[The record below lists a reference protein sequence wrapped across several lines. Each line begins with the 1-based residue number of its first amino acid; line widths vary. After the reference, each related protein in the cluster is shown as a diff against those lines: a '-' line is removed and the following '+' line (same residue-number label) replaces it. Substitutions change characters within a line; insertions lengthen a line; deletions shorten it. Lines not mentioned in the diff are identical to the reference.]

1 MPHLL
6 SRTTTRYRS
15 SLQLKFLKV
24 VAGNPEGL
32 LQFQV
37 MPSTY
42 SVTEAQ
48 AALPAILKKAHG
60 ELIVVTRREKAVA
73 YIVSAERMA
82 GIAETLEIMADPK
95 AMDAVRRARRG
106 KGKYFPLAALDEN

>member
-1 MPHLL
+1 M
-6 SRTTTRYRS
+6 
-15 SLQLKFLKV
+15 
-24 VAGNPEGL
+24 A
-32 LQFQV
+32 
-37 MPSTY
+37 STY

-82 GIAETLEIMADPK
+82 SIAETLEIMADPK
-95 AMDAVRRARRG
+95 AMEAVRKARRG
-106 KGKYFPLAALDEN
+106 KGKYLPLRALNED